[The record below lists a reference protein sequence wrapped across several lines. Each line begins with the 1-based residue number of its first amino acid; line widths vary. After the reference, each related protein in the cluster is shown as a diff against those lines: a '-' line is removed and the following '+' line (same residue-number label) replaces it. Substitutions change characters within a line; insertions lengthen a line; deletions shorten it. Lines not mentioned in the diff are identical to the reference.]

1 MKRTTL
7 ILIALCSWAWTAT
20 AQPNVVPLTAAREN
34 LRGPVKMVMTTMI
47 FNNEQGDACISS
59 ATTNLYDR
67 SGRLTTSV
75 DMSED
80 GIDGR
85 VIYRYDGQ
93 GRLASTSWWGGDSRR
108 EERYVYTSDR
118 RMLRIETTYHDGSRW
133 SHIVTAHD
141 ALGRPLAM
149 KDSASGFLYNFSYKA
164 DGSLRTS
171 TLTIF
176 DKPTVTYYGRY
187 GVDSV
192 VSRNE
197 KTYYRYNDTGELTQ
211 ERSLNTVVPGE
222 KRFTYDQHFYDDHD
236 NWTWRKITFPDGTE
250 AAEDRE
256 IIYYED

>member
-1 MKRTTL
+1 MKR
-7 ILIALCSWAWTAT
+7 IALTIIMLCVWMAVT
-20 AQPNVVPLTAAREN
+20 AQPDVVPPTAAREY

-80 GIDGR
+80 GIDGG
-85 VIYRYDGQ
+85 VIYRHDGQ
-93 GRLASTSWWGGDSRR
+93 GRLASTRWWGGDSRR
-108 EERYVYTSDR
+108 EERYVYASDG

-133 SHIVTAHD
+133 SHIVTAYD
-141 ALGRPLAM
+141 ASGRPLAM
-149 KDSASGFLYNFSYKA
+149 KDTASGFLYSFSYKP

-176 DKPTVTYYGRY
+176 DKATVTYYGQY

-192 VSRNE
+192 VSQNE
-197 KTYYRYNDTGELTQ
+197 KTFYQYNDKGELTQ
-211 ERSLNTVVPGE
+211 ERSLNSVVPGE
-222 KRFTYDQHFYDDHD
+222 KRFTYDQHFYDDHG